1 MKRFKSLNSTSEG
14 FKRKTKGSF
23 DQSMLE
29 LGIVTLQPKKRK
41 IKYTAYTGCSS
52 K

>member
-1 MKRFKSLNSTSEG
+1 MKRFKSLNSTSED
-14 FKRKTKGSF
+14 FKRKSKGSF

-29 LGIVTLQPKKRK
+29 LGIVALQPKKRK
-41 IKYTAYTGCSS
+41 TKYAAYTGCSS

>member
-29 LGIVTLQPKKRK
+29 LGIVTLHQKKRK